1 MVSHLKVFF
10 ARRHVYICSPNHEFL
25 AQRLLARH
33 CIFCGRL
40 HRKSRREWV
49 RGIARIA
56 HPTAPRPA
64 LDSPRPSADPPAA
77 PSGPSPGRVS
87 AAWEC
92 RARRFSGCPPPAS
105 WGCRRSGASSCPGP
119 GGPLGIASTRVS
131 RGGGGRKEP
140 SGASTPRPGSHPRQR
155 TCGRR
160 AGRGAGL
167 GARRRGQRLR
177 LSGRQGV
184 LACGGGGHRGVGAGG
199 TGPARGLTRHR
210 PPSPGT
216 PWGTAGTRH
225 SRG

>member
-40 HRKSRREWV
+40 HRKSRRERV
-49 RGIARIA
+49 RGTARIA

-131 RGGGGRKEP
+131 RGGGGRSP
-140 SGASTPRPGSHPRQR
+140 VGRQPPAPGPTPDSAP
-155 TCGRR
+155 
-160 AGRGAGL
+160 AG
-167 GARRRGQRLR
+167 GARDGVRGSAPGDEG
-177 LSGRQGV
+177 SGCGSPDDKGSWPVGV
-184 LACGGGGHRGVGAGG
+184 E
-199 TGPARGLTRHR
+199 
-210 PPSPGT
+210 
-216 PWGTAGTRH
+216 GTAASARAAPGLH
-225 SRG
+225 GG